1 MAENPYDQFVAVP
14 NPYDKFTRATRT
26 ANPTSVSATPTGPM
40 AAIRQFGVD
49 VAGNTAERARRSLE
63 ALEANQAKY
72 RKPGLAAVLEA
83 YNPLNR
89 ASDVGNA
96 LGVILAPVSG
106 LGDTIGTRIDP
117 VYGKP
122 GSGGGEQRKYG
133 DVLELATPLP
143 GAAAVKGGKA
153 IMGAVDL
160 AGALAAARKA
170 RGAVGGVVS
179 VPFKATKRVLDA
191 GKTAKTTA
199 AEAEAALTAT
209 RDTGAQYLQQAIMET
224 GATRKRQATLAAT
237 LSKRGET
244 AQAASVPPI
253 PGIGTRAQ
261 LSDIGD
267 VVRTPAQANE
277 VAINAQMK
285 QADETYRTAMNQVA
299 ADRAAAGVG
308 VSDAKA
314 AQEQIKQSKA
324 IVTPSAGTRPSV
336 GFVPADSAGA
346 KLHKMALEV
355 LEPKR
360 IPITRAEA
368 FKLRNQGV
376 EVGFVGGQHYRI
388 IKPDLAAVDNFRRFV
403 GKVQNGKIEG
413 YEAINA
419 VEAGNMY
426 GNLSKI
432 IDEYVAGASAP
443 VQANWKAGK
452 AALEPFEKVKA
463 GKTLVGT
470 QKGTDVEMVPAS
482 AIPGRMVG
490 GGRDTFQQTTAVAGP
505 EATGQALRSI
515 VQNKLLDAS
524 GKPVTAAK
532 ASELIAPGT
541 PLAENVSLDPA
552 LSAEV
557 RRYITQLQDAE
568 MAGVEA
574 PKLFARAT
582 TAQKT
587 SDAAKKERVILSAEL
602 RGLKGKTNL
611 SEAVTKTDSI
621 VMELVKNEKIT
632 PAQQDAYLA
641 IKSKAEDAIEIA
653 DTAAKAKVARDNFV
667 KSAAAALGLTTL
679 GLKATEIISGS
690 K

>member
-1 MAENPYDQFVAVP
+1 MDPRQELEELRRLDELERRVAANKPAPPPAREPSFLDRHGRSMA
-14 NPYDKFTRATRT
+14 T
-26 ANPTSVSATPTGPM
+26 A
-40 AAIRQFGVD
+40 
-49 VAGNTAERARRSLE
+49 AG
-63 ALEANQAKY
+63 
-72 RKPGLAAVLEA
+72 GI
-83 YNPLNR
+83 
-89 ASDVGNA
+89 VG
-96 LGVILAPVSG
+96 
-106 LGDTIGTRIDP
+106 
-117 VYGKP
+117 
-122 GSGGGEQRKYG
+122 
-133 DVLELATPLP
+133 
-143 GAAAVKGGKA
+143 
-153 IMGAVDL
+153 
-160 AGALAAARKA
+160 GALASPFALASAPSLVGPVAIEAGGIGIGSAIGGQVYDLATQKRQALGDQFFAAGKDILGNAPWAMAGPIVGAAIKPAAARIA
-170 RGAVGGVVS
+170 S
-179 VPFKATKRVLDA
+179 VLNA
-191 GKTAKTTA
+191 GKTAKSTA
-199 AEAEAALTAT
+199 AEAQNALTTA
-209 RDTGAQYLQQAIMET
+209 RDTGAQYLQQAKT
-224 GATRKRQATLAAT
+224 AAGTTRTRQATLAAT
-237 LSKRGET
+237 LAKRGET
-244 AQAASVPPI
+244 ARAASVPPN
-253 PGIGTRAQ
+253 PRIGNRAQ

-267 VVRTPAQANE
+267 VVRTPAKANE

-324 IVTPSAGTRPSV
+324 IVTPSAGTRPNV

-360 IPITRAEA
+360 VPITKAEA
-368 FKLRNQGV
+368 FKLGNQGV
-376 EVGFVGGQHYRI
+376 EVGFAGGQHYRI

-470 QKGTDVEMVPAS
+470 QKGTDVERVPAS

-505 EATGQALRSI
+505 EATSQALRST

-524 GKPVTAAK
+524 GNPVTAAK
-532 ASELIAPGT
+532 ANELLAPGT
-541 PLAENVSLDPA
+541 ELSDIVSRDPA

-568 MAGVEA
+568 MAGVRATEFG
-574 PKLFARAT
+574 KRAT
-582 TAQKT
+582 TAQT
-587 SDAAKKERVILSAEL
+587 ASGTAQTERVTLAAKLRDL
-602 RGLKGKTNL
+602 RGETNL
-611 SEAVTKTDSI
+611 SEAFSKTDSI
-621 VMELVKNEKIT
+621 VMDLAKNNKIT
-632 PAQQDAYLA
+632 PAQQNAYLDIKAKADAA
-641 IKSKAEDAIEIA
+641 IKVAK
-653 DTAAKAKVARDNFV
+653 TAAERKTLRDSFIKNAGIAIGAGAVGVKAADIVF
-667 KSAAAALGLTTL
+667 
-679 GLKATEIISGS
+679 GS

>member
-1 MAENPYDQFVAVP
+1 MDPRQELEELRRLDELERRVAANKP
-14 NPYDKFTRATRT
+14 APPPAREPSFLDRHGRSMST
-26 ANPTSVSATPTGPM
+26 A
-40 AAIRQFGVD
+40 
-49 VAGNTAERARRSLE
+49 AG
-63 ALEANQAKY
+63 
-72 RKPGLAAVLEA
+72 GI
-83 YNPLNR
+83 
-89 ASDVGNA
+89 VG
-96 LGVILAPVSG
+96 
-106 LGDTIGTRIDP
+106 
-117 VYGKP
+117 
-122 GSGGGEQRKYG
+122 
-133 DVLELATPLP
+133 
-143 GAAAVKGGKA
+143 
-153 IMGAVDL
+153 
-160 AGALAAARKA
+160 GALASPFALASAPSLVGPVAIEAGGIGIGSAIGGQVYDLATQKRQALGDQFFAAGKDILGNA
-170 RGAVGGVVS
+170 PWAMAGPIVGAAIK
-179 VPFKATKRVLDA
+179 PAATRIASFLSA
-191 GKTAKTTA
+191 GKTAKSTA
-199 AEAEAALTAT
+199 AEAQAALTAA
-209 RDTGAQYLQQAIMET
+209 RDTGAQYLQQAKT
-224 GATRKRQATLAAT
+224 TAGATRNRQATLAAM
-237 LSKRGET
+237 LAKRGET
-244 AQAASVPPI
+244 AQAASVPPK
-253 PGIGTRAQ
+253 PRIGTRAQ

-267 VVRTPAQANE
+267 VVRTPAKANE

-360 IPITRAEA
+360 VPITKAEA
-368 FKLRNQGV
+368 FKLGNQGV
-376 EVGFVGGQHYRI
+376 EIVFAGGQHYRI

-403 GKVQNGKIEG
+403 GKVQSGKIEG

-505 EATGQALRSI
+505 EATSQALRST

-524 GKPVTAAK
+524 GNPVTAAK
-532 ASELIAPGT
+532 ANELLAPGT
-541 PLAENVSLDPA
+541 PLSDIVSRDPA

-568 MAGVEA
+568 MAGVRATEFG
-574 PKLFARAT
+574 KRAT
-582 TAQKT
+582 TAQT
-587 SDAAKKERVILSAEL
+587 ASGTAQTERVTLAAKLRDL
-602 RGLKGKTNL
+602 RGETNL
-611 SEAVTKTDSI
+611 SEAFSKTDSI
-621 VMELVKNEKIT
+621 VMDLSKNNKIT
-632 PAQQDAYLA
+632 PAQHDAYIEIKAKADAA
-641 IKSKAEDAIEIA
+641 IKVAK
-653 DTAAKAKVARDNFV
+653 TAAERKTLRDSFIRNAGIAIGATAVGV
-667 KSAAAALGLTTL
+667 KGAD
-679 GLKATEIISGS
+679 IIFGS

>member
-1 MAENPYDQFVAVP
+1 MDPRQELEELRRLDELERREAANKPAPPPAREPSFVDRYGRSMA
-14 NPYDKFTRATRT
+14 T
-26 ANPTSVSATPTGPM
+26 A
-40 AAIRQFGVD
+40 
-49 VAGNTAERARRSLE
+49 AG
-63 ALEANQAKY
+63 
-72 RKPGLAAVLEA
+72 GI
-83 YNPLNR
+83 
-89 ASDVGNA
+89 VG
-96 LGVILAPVSG
+96 
-106 LGDTIGTRIDP
+106 
-117 VYGKP
+117 
-122 GSGGGEQRKYG
+122 
-133 DVLELATPLP
+133 
-143 GAAAVKGGKA
+143 
-153 IMGAVDL
+153 
-160 AGALAAARKA
+160 GALAAPFALASAPSLVGPVAIEAGGIGIGSAIGGQVYDLATQKRQA
-170 RGAVGGVVS
+170 LGDQFYAAGRDILGNAPWAMAGPIAGAAIK
-179 VPFKATKRVLDA
+179 PAATRIASFLSA
-191 GKTAKTTA
+191 GKTAKSTA
-199 AEAEAALTAT
+199 AQSEAALTAA
-209 RDTGAQYLQQAIMET
+209 RNTGVQYLQQAKT
-224 GATRKRQATLAAT
+224 AAGATRNRQATLAAM
-237 LSKRGET
+237 LAKRGET
-244 AQAASVPPI
+244 AQAASVSPKPR
-253 PGIGTRAQ
+253 IGNRAQ

-267 VVRTPAQANE
+267 VVRTPAKANE

-360 IPITRAEA
+360 VSITKAEA
-368 FKLRNQGV
+368 FKLGNQGV
-376 EVGFVGGQHYRI
+376 EVGFAGGQHYRI

-505 EATGQALRSI
+505 EATSQALRST

-524 GKPVTAAK
+524 GNPVTAAK
-532 ASELIAPGT
+532 ANELLAPGT
-541 PLAENVSLDPA
+541 PLSDIVSRDPA

-557 RRYITQLQDAE
+557 RRYIIQLQDAE
-568 MAGVEA
+568 MAGVRATEFG
-574 PKLFARAT
+574 KRAT
-582 TAQKT
+582 TAQT
-587 SDAAKKERVILSAEL
+587 ASGTAQTERVTLAAKL
-602 RGLKGKTNL
+602 RDLKGETNL
-611 SEAVTKTDSI
+611 SEAFSKTDSI
-621 VMELVKNEKIT
+621 VMDLAKNNKIT
-632 PAQQDAYLA
+632 PAQQDAYLDIKAKADAA
-641 IKSKAEDAIEIA
+641 IKIA
-653 DTAAKAKVARDNFV
+653 KTAAERKTLRDSFVRNVGIAIGAGAVGVKAADIVF
-667 KSAAAALGLTTL
+667 
-679 GLKATEIISGS
+679 GS

>member
-1 MAENPYDQFVAVP
+1 MDPRQELEELRRLDELERREAANKPAPPPAREPSFVDRYGRSMA
-14 NPYDKFTRATRT
+14 T
-26 ANPTSVSATPTGPM
+26 A
-40 AAIRQFGVD
+40 
-49 VAGNTAERARRSLE
+49 AG
-63 ALEANQAKY
+63 
-72 RKPGLAAVLEA
+72 GI
-83 YNPLNR
+83 
-89 ASDVGNA
+89 VG
-96 LGVILAPVSG
+96 
-106 LGDTIGTRIDP
+106 
-117 VYGKP
+117 
-122 GSGGGEQRKYG
+122 
-133 DVLELATPLP
+133 
-143 GAAAVKGGKA
+143 
-153 IMGAVDL
+153 
-160 AGALAAARKA
+160 GALAAPFALASAPSLVGPVAIEAGGIGIGSAIGGQVYDLATQKRQA
-170 RGAVGGVVS
+170 LGDQFYAAGRDILGNAPWAMAGPIAGAAIK
-179 VPFKATKRVLDA
+179 PAATRIASFLSA
-191 GKTAKTTA
+191 GKTAKSTA
-199 AEAEAALTAT
+199 AQSEAALTAA
-209 RDTGAQYLQQAIMET
+209 RNTGVQYLQQAKT
-224 GATRKRQATLAAT
+224 AAGATRNRQATLAAM
-237 LSKRGET
+237 LAKRGET
-244 AQAASVPPI
+244 AQAASVSPKPR
-253 PGIGTRAQ
+253 IGNRAQ

-267 VVRTPAQANE
+267 VVRTPAKANE

-360 IPITRAEA
+360 VSITKAEA
-368 FKLRNQGV
+368 FKLGNQGV
-376 EVGFVGGQHYRI
+376 EVGFAGGQHYRI

-505 EATGQALRSI
+505 EATSQALRST

-524 GKPVTAAK
+524 GNPVTAAK
-532 ASELIAPGT
+532 ANELLAPGT
-541 PLAENVSLDPA
+541 ELSDIVSRDPA

-557 RRYITQLQDAE
+557 RQYITQLQDAE

-641 IKSKAEDAIEIA
+641 IKSKAEDAIKIA

>member
-1 MAENPYDQFVAVP
+1 MADL
-14 NPYDKFTRATRT
+14 T
-26 ANPTSVSATPTGPM
+26 
-40 AAIRQFGVD
+40 
-49 VAGNTAERARRSLE
+49 L
-63 ALEANQAKY
+63 
-72 RKPGLAAVLEA
+72 
-83 YNPLNR
+83 
-89 ASDVGNA
+89 
-96 LGVILAPVSG
+96 
-106 LGDTIGTRIDP
+106 
-117 VYGKP
+117 
-122 GSGGGEQRKYG
+122 EQRRAIAVAEAKVAMG
-133 DVLELATPLP
+133 RERVSTPPAREPSFLDRH
-143 GAAAVKGGKA
+143 GRSMSKAAGG
-153 IMGAVDL
+153 IIG
-160 AGALAAARKA
+160 GALAAPAALASAPSLVGPVAIEAGGIGIGSAIGGQVYDLATQKRQALVDQLKTIGGDFLENA
-170 RGAVGGVVS
+170 PWAMAGPIAGAAIK
-179 VPFKATKRVLDA
+179 PAATRIASFLNA
-191 GKTAKTTA
+191 GKTAKSTAAQSEAALIAARDAGVQRLQQAKTA
-199 AEAEAALTAT
+199 AEAT
-209 RDTGAQYLQQAIMET
+209 RT
-224 GATRKRQATLAAT
+224 RQATLAAT
-237 LSKRGET
+237 LAKRGET
-244 AQAASVPPI
+244 AQAASVPPK
-253 PGIGTRAQ
+253 PRIGNRAQ

-267 VVRTPAQANE
+267 VVRTPAKANE

-324 IVTPSAGTRPSV
+324 IVIPSAGTRPSV

-360 IPITRAEA
+360 VSITKAEA
-368 FKLRNQGV
+368 FKLGNQGV
-376 EVGFVGGQHYRI
+376 EVGFAGGQHYRI

-419 VEAGNMY
+419 VEAKNMY

-505 EATGQALRSI
+505 EATSQALRST

-524 GKPVTAAK
+524 GNPVTAAK
-532 ASELIAPGT
+532 ANELLAPGT
-541 PLAENVSLDPA
+541 ELSDIVSRDPA

-568 MAGVEA
+568 MAGVRATEFG
-574 PKLFARAT
+574 KRAT
-582 TAQKT
+582 TAQ
-587 SDAAKKERVILSAEL
+587 AASSAAQTERATLAAEL
-602 RGLKGKTNL
+602 RGLKSETNL
-611 SEAVTKTDSI
+611 SKAFTTTDSI
-621 VMELVKNEKIT
+621 VMRLAKNEKIT
-632 PAQQDAYLA
+632 PAQQQSYLD
-641 IKSKAEDAIEIA
+641 IKATADSAMKAAK
-653 DTAAKAKVARDNFV
+653 TAAERKAVQDSFV
-667 KSAAAALGLTTL
+667 KKVGITIGAGAAGVKALDIVFGDN
-679 GLKATEIISGS
+679 
-690 K
+690 

>member
-1 MAENPYDQFVAVP
+1 MDPRQELEELRRLDELERRVAANKPAPPPAREPSFLDRHGRSMA
-14 NPYDKFTRATRT
+14 T
-26 ANPTSVSATPTGPM
+26 A
-40 AAIRQFGVD
+40 
-49 VAGNTAERARRSLE
+49 AG
-63 ALEANQAKY
+63 
-72 RKPGLAAVLEA
+72 GI
-83 YNPLNR
+83 
-89 ASDVGNA
+89 VG
-96 LGVILAPVSG
+96 
-106 LGDTIGTRIDP
+106 
-117 VYGKP
+117 
-122 GSGGGEQRKYG
+122 
-133 DVLELATPLP
+133 
-143 GAAAVKGGKA
+143 
-153 IMGAVDL
+153 
-160 AGALAAARKA
+160 GALAAPFALASAPSLVGPVAIEAGGIGGGAAIGGQIYDLATQKRQTLVDQLKSIGGDFLGNA
-170 RGAVGGVVS
+170 PWAMAGPIGGAVLQKVTPAAARIAS
-179 VPFKATKRVLDA
+179 VLNA
-191 GKTAKTTA
+191 GKTAKSTA
-199 AEAEAALTAT
+199 AEAQNALTAA
-209 RDTGAQYLQQAIMET
+209 RDTGAQYLQQAKT
-224 GATRKRQATLAAT
+224 AAGTTRTRQATLAAT
-237 LSKRGET
+237 LAKRGET
-244 AQAASVPPI
+244 AQAASVPPK
-253 PGIGTRAQ
+253 PRIGNRAQ

-267 VVRTPAQANE
+267 VVRTPAKANE
-277 VAINAQMK
+277 IAINAQMK

-308 VSDAKA
+308 VSDVKA

-324 IVTPSAGTRPSV
+324 IVTPSAGTRPNV

-368 FKLRNQGV
+368 FKLGNQGV
-376 EVGFVGGQHYRI
+376 EVGFAGGQHYRI

-505 EATGQALRSI
+505 EATSQALRST

-524 GKPVTAAK
+524 GNPVTAAK
-532 ASELIAPGT
+532 ANELLAPGT
-541 PLAENVSLDPA
+541 PLSDIVSRDPA

-568 MAGVEA
+568 MAGVRATEFG
-574 PKLFARAT
+574 KRAT
-582 TAQKT
+582 TAQAASGT
-587 SDAAKKERVILSAEL
+587 AQTERVTLAAKLRDL
-602 RGLKGKTNL
+602 RGETNL
-611 SEAVTKTDSI
+611 SEAFSKTDSI
-621 VMELVKNEKIT
+621 VMDLAKNNKIT
-632 PAQQDAYLA
+632 PAQQNAYLDIKAKADAA
-641 IKSKAEDAIEIA
+641 IKVAK
-653 DTAAKAKVARDNFV
+653 TAAERKTLRDSFIRNAGIAIGAGAVGVKAADIVF
-667 KSAAAALGLTTL
+667 
-679 GLKATEIISGS
+679 GS